1 MQAHLAHWRKLL
13 RFSGFHYVSFVNQIR
28 KLLSLFYFYL
38 TMAQYQLKQNERLI
52 CSNLNW
58 RGK

>member
-1 MQAHLAHWRKLL
+1 MQAHLTHWRKLS

-28 KLLSLFYFYL
+28 KPLFSFYFYL
-38 TMAQYQLKQNERLI
+38 TMAQYQLKQNERLYR
-52 CSNLNW
+52 SNLNW